1 MVSAASA
8 RGALAAAALVAF
20 AAGAAAQD
28 NCDPSFWTGDCG
40 LLERLADLAGPRR
53 SLPDL
58 VVSLLNT
65 TGLGEWALASFA

>member
-20 AAGAAAQD
+20 AAGAAAQV
-28 NCDPSFWTGDCG
+28 NCDNPADCG
-40 LLERLADLAGPRR
+40 LLERLADSLGPRR

-65 TGLGEWALASFA
+65 TGLGERALASFA